1 MRRRLATSIIVVS
14 FSAYRGDNPIVLYYY
29 FEVIS
34 SNMLATAVFY
44 LRQRL

>member
-1 MRRRLATSIIVVS
+1 MRERLATGIIVVF
-14 FSAYRGDNPIVLYYY
+14 FSAHRGDNPIDLKCH
-29 FEVIS
+29 FKFIS